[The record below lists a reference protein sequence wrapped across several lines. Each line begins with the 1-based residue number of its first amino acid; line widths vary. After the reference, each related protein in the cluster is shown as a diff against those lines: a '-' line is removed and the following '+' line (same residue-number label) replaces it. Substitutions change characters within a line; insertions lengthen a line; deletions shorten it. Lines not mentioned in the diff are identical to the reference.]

1 MNKTACFHRLIPFV
15 AVVMVFVSC
24 SKKVADRSTVY
35 PALQPISLDL
45 NAGAWKPI
53 LTKSP
58 SAFPLAAPDAL
69 NSAAYLAD
77 LNHIKELQS
86 NLSSDDMAIIQY
98 WSAGAVLRWN
108 EIMRE
113 MIARHN
119 DPPYQNSDGTYSSPN
134 QKNPFAYPQF
144 PFSNPPFAARAF
156 AYVSGAEYDAL
167 INAWY
172 YKNLYKRAAPYVN
185 DKGIKALIPV
195 SNLPSYP
202 SEDAVVE
209 GAAVE
214 VLKLMFPTEV
224 DFITAKANQ
233 QRQYR
238 MMAGANTYA
247 ELVAGESLGKQ
258 VADVFTARAKIDRAG
273 AAGGN
278 AAVVNNIVNMTLA
291 RNEDCWIS
299 LEVPKRLPMLPL
311 FGKVLP
317 FLFDTATVLAL
328 RPPPPYSTKSVDM
341 KKETAE
347 VLYYSKN
354 TTREHERII
363 SFWADGAGTYTPP
376 GHWNAIA
383 CDEFVKEQWT
393 EVRWARNLA
402 LLNMAQMDAA
412 IVCWDAKFYYYN
424 PRPPQMDITIKTGT
438 GVPNFPSYTSGH
450 SNFSGSASTVLN
462 YLLPDRGTKFSDM
475 AAQAAISRLYGA
487 IHFRSDCEVGLKVGV
502 KVGNFAVARA
512 KADGADL

>member
-1 MNKTACFHRLIPFV
+1 MKKINCLYQILPFV
-15 AVVMVFVSC
+15 AAALLFASC
-24 SKKVADRSTVY
+24 SKKVADRSSVY
-35 PALQPISLDL
+35 PALQPLSLDL
-45 NAGAWKPI
+45 NASGWKPV
-53 LTKSP
+53 LTKNPAS
-58 SAFPLAAPDAL
+58 FTVAAPDAITS
-69 NSAAYLAD
+69 SAYQAD
-77 LNHIKELQS
+77 LNYIKDLQR
-86 NLSSDDMAIIQY
+86 NLSSNDLAIIQY

-108 EIMRE
+108 EILRE

-119 DPPYQNSDGTYSSPN
+119 DPPYQNSDGSYPAPN

-172 YKNLYKRAAPYVN
+172 YKNLYNRKAPYLN
-185 DKGIKALIPV
+185 DKGIRSLVPV
-195 SNLPSYP
+195 SQLPSYP

-224 DFITAKANQ
+224 DFITAKATQ

-247 ELVAGESLGKQ
+247 ELVAGEALGKQ
-258 VADVFTARAKIDRAG
+258 VAAVFVARAKTDRAG
-273 AAGGN
+273 TAGGTTT
-278 AAVVNNIVNMTLA
+278 TLQTLVDLTHA
-291 RNEDCWIS
+291 RNEDCWVS
-299 LEVPKRLPMLPL
+299 LEDPKRPPQLPL

-317 FLFDTATVLAL
+317 FLFDSTTVKAL
-328 RPPPPYSTKSVDM
+328 RPAPPYSTQSVEM

-347 VLYYSKN
+347 VLYFSKN
-354 TTREHERII
+354 TTREHERIV
-363 SFWADGAGTYTPP
+363 SFWADGAGTYTPT

-412 IVCWDAKFYYYN
+412 IVCWDAKYFYFN
-424 PRPPQMDITIKTGT
+424 PRPPQMDPNIKTGT
-438 GVPNFPSYTSGH
+438 SVPNFPSYTSGH

-462 YLLPDRGTKFSDM
+462 YVLPDRGNKFTDM

-487 IHFRSDCEVGLKVGV
+487 IHFRSDCEIGLSVGIKVG
-502 KVGNFAVARA
+502 GYAVARA